1 MGEIKIAWRNLW
13 RNRKRTLITVMTVIM
28 AVMLSTFMSSLQ
40 EGTYSKMTDNVVRF
54 YSGYLQL
61 MHPDFRNSR
70 SINDSF
76 EPADSLYE
84 ILDNM
89 REISLVVKR
98 LEAFTLI
105 SSGENTRGCALI
117 GIDPEN
123 EDRMT
128 GLSRWIDNGSYLSA
142 GDPGLLLSGNLAR
155 NLKVLPGDT
164 LILISQG
171 YHGATAA
178 ALMPVRGILEFPSP
192 QLNSYGAYVD
202 FHQAGYFFDTGK
214 NITSLVLMPED
225 YNQVESVK
233 QKLTEKLESRYN
245 IISWDEMHPDLVNM
259 IEGDRAAAAIL
270 KGVLYLVVGFGILGT
285 IIMMM
290 SERKKELGIMVA
302 IGMRKARLQRILMY
316 ETILIATLGV
326 LTGFIII
333 FPVVAYMVSHPF
345 PLPAGIARAFISF
358 GLEPVYYFSMKSGVF
373 VKQII
378 IILFITLLI
387 ACYPFFKVLKMN
399 ILRFIR
405 G

>member
-1 MGEIKIAWRNLW
+1 MGEFKIAWRNLW

-40 EGTYSKMTDNVVRF
+40 EGTYSRMIDNVVKF
-54 YSGYLQL
+54 YSGYLQVL
-61 MHPDFRNSR
+61 HTDFRKSR

-76 EPADSLYE
+76 EPPDSLYE
-84 ILDNM
+84 IIDNFE
-89 REISLVVKR
+89 EISQVVKR

-105 SSGENTRGCALI
+105 SNGDNTRGCALI

-123 EDRMT
+123 EDRLT
-128 GLSRWIDNGSYLSA
+128 GLSRWIDEGYYLSP
-142 GDPGLLLSGNLAR
+142 GDNGILLAGNLAR
-155 NLKVLPGDT
+155 NLNVKTGDT

-178 ALMPVRGILEFPSP
+178 ALMPVRGILIFPSP
-192 QLNSYGAYVD
+192 NLNSYGAYVD
-202 FHQAGYFFDTGK
+202 FRQASYFFDTGE
-214 NITSLVLMPED
+214 NITSLVLMPKD
-225 YNQVESVK
+225 YNQVESIK
-233 QKLTEKLESRYN
+233 QKLIEKLGGHYD
-245 IISWDEMHPDLVNM
+245 ILSWEEMHPDLVSM

-302 IGMRKARLQRILMY
+302 IGMRKIRLQRILMY
-316 ETILIATLGV
+316 ETIFIGILGV
-326 LTGFIII
+326 LTGFLII
-333 FPVVAYMVSHPF
+333 FPVVAFMVNHPV
-345 PLPAGIARAFISF
+345 PLPAGIARAFESF
-358 GLEPVYYFSMKSGVF
+358 GLEPVYYFSMMSGVF

-378 IILFITLLI
+378 IIFAITLVI
-387 ACYPFFKVLKMN
+387 ACYPFFNVLKMN
-399 ILRFIR
+399 ILRAIR